1 MPGKFPSNDLMWG
14 FHQHTDLSSGHVWIQ
29 PPFLKEPGWHQRPE
43 WASNLFMFQPQS
55 SKIDFSS
62 IWQLARS
69 LNDLSP
75 CFYAEGFEDLSKEDW
90 CQHWGWCGIDKDGPG
105 HMTLNSKGGSLHSA
119 TSLHSST
126 QLSDQ
131 VSVSFKLVSILC
143 VIESR
148 KAPPRYYRV
157 AR

>member
-1 MPGKFPSNDLMWG
+1 
-14 FHQHTDLSSGHVWIQ
+14 
-29 PPFLKEPGWHQRPE
+29 
-43 WASNLFMFQPQS
+43 
-55 SKIDFSS
+55 
-62 IWQLARS
+62 
-69 LNDLSP
+69 
-75 CFYAEGFEDLSKEDW
+75 
-90 CQHWGWCGIDKDGPG
+90 
-105 HMTLNSKGGSLHSA
+105 MTVNSKGGNLHSA
-119 TSLHSST
+119 ASLHSST